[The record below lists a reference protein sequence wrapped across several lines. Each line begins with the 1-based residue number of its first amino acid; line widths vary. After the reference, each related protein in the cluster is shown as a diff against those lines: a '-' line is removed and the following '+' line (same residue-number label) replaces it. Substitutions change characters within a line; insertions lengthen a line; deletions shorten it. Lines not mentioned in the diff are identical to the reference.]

1 MPSRQSRHGLLSG
14 IHASLMSK
22 VHRARGAANADTLR
36 RAESLGEHEAIMQA
50 LADPSHAALP
60 QVLRNHSENTAREV
74 LAILMQALAD
84 PSHAALPQVLRN
96 RSENTARE
104 VLAILER
111 ARRGRCRLAAARRGV
126 TAARLAQMQRYAAGN
141 ASRAI
146 SAKYRAPIDRISSL
160 KS

>member
-50 LADPSHAALP
+50 LADPS
-60 QVLRNHSENTAREV
+60 R
-74 LAILMQALAD
+74 
-84 PSHAALPQVLRN
+84 AALPQVLRN

-111 ARRGRCRLAAARRGV
+111 ARRGRCRLAAARRRV

-146 SAKYRAPIDRISSL
+146 SAKYRAPVDRISSL

>member
-60 QVLRNHSENTAREV
+60 QV
-74 LAILMQALAD
+74 
-84 PSHAALPQVLRN
+84 PRN

-111 ARRGRCRLAAARRGV
+111 APGAD
-126 TAARLAQMQRYAAGN
+126 AAG
-141 ASRAI
+141 SRQPAD
-146 SAKYRAPIDRISSL
+146 A
-160 KS
+160 

>member
-1 MPSRQSRHGLLSG
+1 MRRQRISPLPSRQSRHGLLSG

-74 LAILMQALAD
+74 LAIL
-84 PSHAALPQVLRN
+84 
-96 RSENTARE
+96 
-104 VLAILER
+104 ER
-111 ARRGRCRLAAARRGV
+111 ARRGRSGQAAAGRRV
-126 TAARLAQMQRYAAGN
+126 AAARLAQMQRYAAGN

-146 SAKYRAPIDRISSL
+146 SAKYRAPVDRISSL